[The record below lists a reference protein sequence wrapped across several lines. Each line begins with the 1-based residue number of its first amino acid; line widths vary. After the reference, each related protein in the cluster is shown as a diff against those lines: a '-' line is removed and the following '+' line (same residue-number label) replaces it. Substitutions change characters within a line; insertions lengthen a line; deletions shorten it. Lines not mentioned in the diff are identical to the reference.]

1 MTKNDE
7 ECHADEIP
15 RITLHRIAGSI
26 MKGRKSA
33 RKKLKCA
40 NESNQGKNTNLG
52 SHCQGELSAEQGED
66 D

>member
-7 ECHADEIP
+7 ECHADELP

-33 RKKLKCA
+33 RKKR
-40 NESNQGKNTNLG
+40 GKGKQSMEEGKLWFLLARAVG
-52 SHCQGELSAEQGED
+52 RIKRG
-66 D
+66 